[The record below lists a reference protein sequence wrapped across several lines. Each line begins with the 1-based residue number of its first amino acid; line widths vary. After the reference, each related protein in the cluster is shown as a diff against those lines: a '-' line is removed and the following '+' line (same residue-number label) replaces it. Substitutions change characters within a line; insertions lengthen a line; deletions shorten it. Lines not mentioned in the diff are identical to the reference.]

1 MSEVLAPLAV
11 APRFRRSVQL
21 EHDFAEGI
29 AALDGYQATPLVM
42 HVLDRILTGLESQVS
57 SRAFSLIGPYGT
69 GKSAFGLFLAHMA
82 RSTLDQRHQ
91 YILDHSTTNVIHEP
105 HIAAPRLLPVLL
117 SGNNS
122 SLRGALLTAT
132 RRVILSIDP
141 GLTASFL
148 DASRAAIDVDP
159 QMVTMLLEQASTAI
173 AASTEYAGII
183 FIIDELGQFLDYTAK
198 SGDDRDL
205 FVLQT
210 LAEMATRTRGSVCA
224 VVTILHQA
232 FDLYSHKAGNRQR
245 TEWAKVQGRFAD
257 IPFQEPESQL
267 VRMIGRALAT
277 EPSSDDSAKRHKWAE
292 QVASSSDLL
301 GLRPADINHNE
312 WTDLL
317 SQAYPLHPTVLV
329 LLPTLFRQLAQNER
343 SLFAFLASDEPRS
356 LQDFVRTSTTD
367 PIYRIPQLFAYIEG
381 TLGISLF
388 NHTRGRRWAE
398 LAEARIR
405 LGEPLAWTEQTLTTI
420 GTLGALG
427 QHQHLRA
434 SEQCLAFAL
443 TDTIEYPEITSAL
456 QQLDR
461 RQFITYRRYRGSWVL
476 WEGSDL
482 NLEALI
488 TQARRDL
495 QPIISIVE
503 LLHRYTDISPLVA
516 RRHSYQTGAMRV
528 FPVVFVHSADLTQLP
543 TPLNRDGGEI
553 LCIIPG
559 DDEERL
565 QALAWLNHG
574 DRSGEAARLAILP
587 RQVGSLREV
596 LLEVA
601 ALQHV
606 LKTEGALHHDA
617 PARRELLSRLVEAQ
631 QTMDTLLRQLT
642 GLAGN
647 QWWWCGQPQHLAT
660 VRERDALLSQVCDT
674 VFSATPRIWN
684 ELIVRRQ
691 ISAMSAKARRNLIEL
706 MLETS
711 PGEPLSFTGNPPE
724 RAIYESVFRS
734 SGIHRPDA
742 LGWWHWGSP
751 AADNPLH
758 LLPTWNCMLD
768 WIEQTT
774 NQLGSLQDLYAML
787 EAPPY
792 GVKAGLHPLLFT
804 ALYLANRG
812 MLALYEHGSFVAVP
826 DVPVFER
833 LARQPAHF
841 AVRLSR
847 VEGGRIAVYQRV
859 ARALAPHLLLDTTP
873 RLMQAVGP
881 LLTLVRRAPDWSR
894 QTRQISPTAQ
904 AIRAAILATRAPDLL
919 LFEELPLACGLP
931 PFLPTTDVD
940 PTLID
945 DFFIRLREGLTE
957 IQEAYPT
964 LIKACLTHICAGFSI
979 TFTDAATVRT
989 ELAQRYAR
997 IEPVVLDV
1005 QLRAVGTRLEQTHEG
1020 TGWVESIGALLCRK
1034 PMPQW
1039 SDDDLAAFG
1048 LHSAELARRFRQVEE
1063 VALVQHVLPATVPLV
1078 RVSLTNPRT
1087 RLRCVV
1093 VIPSQT
1099 IIC

>member
-21 EHDFAEGI
+21 EHDFSEGL
-29 AALDGYQATPLVM
+29 AALDGYQATPLVLQ
-42 HVLDRILTGLESQVS
+42 VLDRILTGLESHSS

-82 RSTLDQRHQ
+82 QSTLDQRHQ
-91 YILDHSTTNVIHEP
+91 SILAHSTTNGVNEP
-105 HIAAPRLLPVLL
+105 HSAAPRLLPVLL

-132 RRVILSIDP
+132 RRAILAVDP
-141 GLTASFL
+141 GLATAL
-148 DASRAAIDVDP
+148 LEANRAASDVDP
-159 QMVTMLLEQASTAI
+159 QMVTTLLEQASTAI
-173 AASTEYAGII
+173 SASTEYAGII

-210 LAEMATRTRGSVCA
+210 LAEMVTRTRGSVCA
-224 VVTILHQA
+224 VVTILHQS

-257 IPFQEPESQL
+257 VPFQEPASQL
-267 VRMIGRALAT
+267 VRMIGRALAIGHT
-277 EPSSDDSAKRHKWAE
+277 DDDSAIRHEWADE
-292 QVASSSDLL
+292 VASASDLL
-301 GLRPADINHNE
+301 GLRPADINLNE
-312 WTDLL
+312 WTSLL
-317 SQAYPLHPTVLV
+317 EQAYPLHPTVLL

-343 SLFAFLASDEPRS
+343 SLFAFLASDEPWS
-356 LQDFVRTSTTD
+356 LQDFTRTSTSD
-367 PIYRIPQLFAYIEG
+367 PIYRIPQLFAYIEA

-405 LGEPLAWTEQTLTTI
+405 LGEPLAWTEQTLTTL

-443 TDTIEYPEITSAL
+443 ADIVEYPEITSAL

-482 NLEALI
+482 NLEVLI
-488 TQARRDL
+488 NQARRDL
-495 QPIISIVE
+495 QPTLALVE
-503 LLHRYTDISPLVA
+503 LLQRYTDIAPLVA

-528 FPVVFVHSADLTQLP
+528 FPLMFVHSADLAQLSA
-543 TPLNRDGGEI
+543 PLNRDGGEI
-553 LCIIPG
+553 LGIVPG
-559 DDEERL
+559 DDEERV
-565 QALAWLNHG
+565 QALAWLNHA
-574 DRSGEAARLAILP
+574 DRATETGRLAILP
-587 RQVGSLREV
+587 REIGPLREV

-606 LKTEGALHHDA
+606 LKTEGALHHDP
-617 PARRELLSRLVEAQ
+617 PARRELLSRLAEAQ
-631 QTMDTLLRQLT
+631 QTLDELLRRLA

-647 QWWWCGQPQHLAT
+647 QWWWCGQLQSLTT
-660 VRERDALLSQVCDT
+660 VRDRDALLSLVCDT
-674 VFSATPRIWN
+674 VFHATPRIWN

-691 ISAMSAKARRNLIEL
+691 ISAMSTKARRNLMEL
-706 MLETS
+706 MLET
-711 PGEPLSFTGNPPE
+711 PAGEPLSFTGTPPE

-742 LGWWHWGSP
+742 LGRWGWDAP
-751 AADNPLH
+751 AAADPLN
-758 LLPTWNCMLD
+758 LLPTWSCMLD
-768 WIEQTT
+768 WMEQTA
-774 NQLGSLQDLYAML
+774 NQSGSLQDLYSRL
-787 EAPPY
+787 ESPPY
-792 GVKAGLHPLLFT
+792 GLKAGLHPLLFT

-826 DVPVFER
+826 DMPMFER
-833 LARQPAHF
+833 LGRQPAHF

-847 VEGGRIAVYQRV
+847 VEGGRVAVYQRV
-859 ARALAPHLLLDTTP
+859 ARALAPALLNEATP
-873 RLMQAVGP
+873 RLMQAVAP
-881 LLTLVRRAPDWSR
+881 LLTLVRRAPEWSR
-894 QTRQISPTAQ
+894 QTKQISATAQ
-904 AIRAAILATRAPDLL
+904 AIRAAVLATRAPDLL
-919 LFEELPLACGLP
+919 LFEELPLACEVP
-931 PFLPTTDVD
+931 PFLPTAEVD

-945 DFFIRLREGLTE
+945 DFFTRLREGLTE

-964 LIKACLTHICAGFSI
+964 LINTCLTQICADFRM
-979 TFTDAATVRT
+979 TFTAAATVR
-989 ELAQRYAR
+989 ESLAQRYAR
-997 IEPVVLDV
+997 IEPVV
-1005 QLRAVGTRLEQTHEG
+1005 
-1020 TGWVESIGALLCRK
+1020 
-1034 PMPQW
+1034 
-1039 SDDDLAAFG
+1039 
-1048 LHSAELARRFRQVEE
+1048 
-1063 VALVQHVLPATVPLV
+1063 
-1078 RVSLTNPRT
+1078 
-1087 RLRCVV
+1087 
-1093 VIPSQT
+1093 
-1099 IIC
+1099 